1 MLSKVCVAF
10 CCYCCCCVGKVN
22 NPSAVNLPNPEG
34 FELFFGY
41 NDQAR
46 CHNYYPYYLWL
57 NKVCYFY
64 LCCATVV
71 VVDGD
76 DDNDKVDFVVALVD
90 MTLLLL
96 LLLLLKSSLLLFLY
110 H

>member
-1 MLSKVCVAF
+1 MLSKVCVVF

-22 NPSAVNLPNPEG
+22 DPSAVNLPNPEG

-41 NDQAR
+41 NDQTR

-57 NKVCYFY
+57 NKVCYFG
-64 LCCATVV
+64 LCCATIV

-96 LLLLLKSSLLLFLY
+96 LLLLLKLSLLLFLY